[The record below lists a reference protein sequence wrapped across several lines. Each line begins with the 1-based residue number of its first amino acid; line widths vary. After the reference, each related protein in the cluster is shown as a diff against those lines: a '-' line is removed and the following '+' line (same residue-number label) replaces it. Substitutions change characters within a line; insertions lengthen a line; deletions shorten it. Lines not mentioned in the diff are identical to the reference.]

1 MKLMLNGKE
10 VTGMGHYVMAGDI
23 KDATAEDS
31 NVLSGKAYYNNNGK
45 REGTMPN
52 RGGMSAEL
60 AAGGSVSI
68 QEGYHNGEGVVR
80 AQDLASQTAGDA
92 GAGNIDSGKT
102 AWVNGAQVTGTSTKV
117 DTSGATATA
126 ANIESG
132 YTAWVNG
139 ALLTGSMV
147 KGKQVQTGT
156 IQVYSGSFANNSE
169 IATPTLL
176 FKPEG
181 AVFVLLLDDDRDT
194 ESASYSYCAVVTSE
208 YQYTVAGYSSGGAVH
223 EEDVEVVFG
232 SNYISIDSNT
242 YKFPKGATMFYVAWG
257 E

>member
-68 QEGYHNGEGVVR
+68 LEGYHNGEGVVR
-80 AQDLASQTAGDA
+80 AQDLASQTAG
-92 GAGNIDSGKT
+92 T
-102 AWVNGAQVTGTSTKV
+102 AA
-117 DTSGATATA
+117 A
-126 ANIESG
+126 ANIEAG

-139 ALLTGSMV
+139 EMV
-147 KGKQVQTGT
+147 EGGLVSREMVETTVSFSSRYFSSSSTRTLPEAVRGKQFIILMYATKNRTFVIRNTD
-156 IQVYSGSFANNSE
+156 VYYNGKLDTNMSYDPETLTMSNKTTQDMDDANK
-169 IATPTLL
+169 A
-176 FKPEG
+176 
-181 AVFVLLLDDDRDT
+181 
-194 ESASYSYCAVVTSE
+194 
-208 YQYTVAGYSSGGAVH
+208 YTVFA
-223 EEDVEVVFG
+223 
-232 SNYISIDSNT
+232 I
-242 YKFPKGATMFYVAWG
+242 
-257 E
+257 

>member
-68 QEGYHNGEGVVR
+68 LEGYHNGEGVVR
-80 AQDLASQTAGDA
+80 AQDLASQTSGDA

-126 ANIESG
+126 GDIASG
-132 YTAWVNG
+132 KTAWVNG
-139 ALLTGSMV
+139 SKVTGNSTAVNPSNVSIQLKKVGAWSRKILGLKTLSSFTTEVPYFSETKYYYPDEILLSDLSKPQAIKIPGDGSSIIVLQME
-147 KGKQVQTGT
+147 G
-156 IQVYSGSFANNSE
+156 NNLKVG
-169 IATPTLL
+169 I
-176 FKPEG
+176 
-181 AVFVLLLDDDRDT
+181 
-194 ESASYSYCAVVTSE
+194 
-208 YQYTVAGYSSGGAVH
+208 YTA
-223 EEDVEVVFG
+223 
-232 SNYISIDSNT
+232 
-242 YKFPKGATMFYVAWG
+242 
-257 E
+257 

>member
-68 QEGYHNGEGVVR
+68 PEGYHNGEGVVR
-80 AQDLASQTAGDA
+80 AQDLASQTQG
-92 GAGNIDSGKT
+92 T
-102 AWVNGAQVTGTSTKV
+102 AA
-117 DTSGATATA
+117 A
-126 ANIESG
+126 ANIEAG

-139 ALLTGSMV
+139 EMV
-147 KGKQVQTGT
+147 EGT
-156 IQVYSGSFANNSE
+156 HVCTPSFANVSMKSQSGVNIRTRSAASVNLTVNSPSIYLGKFCE
-169 IATPTLL
+169 LVGIGGTVRGVAYYSANDNSLSIYACNHSARD
-176 FKPEG
+176 
-181 AVFVLLLDDDRDT
+181 AVGFNQGV
-194 ESASYSYCAVVTSE
+194 S
-208 YQYTVAGYSSGGAVH
+208 YTVKVY
-223 EEDVEVVFG
+223 DL
-232 SNYISIDSNT
+232 
-242 YKFPKGATMFYVAWG
+242 
-257 E
+257 

>member
-68 QEGYHNGEGVVR
+68 LEGYHNGEGVVR
-80 AQDLASQTAGDA
+80 AQDLASQTAG
-92 GAGNIDSGKT
+92 T
-102 AWVNGAQVTGTSTKV
+102 AA
-117 DTSGATATA
+117 A
-126 ANIESG
+126 ANIEAG

-139 ALLTGSMV
+139 EMVEGTAVKSDYSIEVLGEVEIPGGSTPATFEAPEGWTHLIFED
-147 KGKQVQTGT
+147 KIGQKAIFPKPNGYQGT
-156 IQVYSGSFANNSE
+156 YTMRAYSGDSNGNSGT
-169 IATPTLL
+169 ATLGVNTSGYPVIT
-176 FKPEG
+176 
-181 AVFVLLLDDDRDT
+181 A
-194 ESASYSYCAVVTSE
+194 ASYYIKSITAVK
-208 YQYTVAGYSSGGAVH
+208 
-223 EEDVEVVFG
+223 VVG
-232 SNYISIDSNT
+232 L
-242 YKFPKGATMFYVAWG
+242 
-257 E
+257 

>member
-68 QEGYHNGEGVVR
+68 LEGYHNGEGVVR
-80 AQDLASQTAGDA
+80 AQDLASQTSGDA

-126 ANIESG
+126 GDIASG
-132 YTAWVNG
+132 KTAWVNG
-139 ALLTGSMV
+139 ELLTGSLV

-156 IQVYSGSFANNSE
+156 IQVYSGSFANNATIE
-169 IATPTLL
+169 TPTLP

-181 AVFVLLLDDDRDT
+181 AVFVWVDTDGSTASTSSICAVATSAYKRTINATSNGYSQQDDDIT
-194 ESASYSYCAVVTSE
+194 VKFNANSISVT
-208 YQYTVAGYSSGGAVH
+208 
-223 EEDVEVVFG
+223 
-232 SNYISIDSNT
+232 NNT
-242 YKFPKGATMFYVAWG
+242 YKFPQGKTMFYVAWG